1 MYRFKG
7 KHNSRITQ
15 NVLRIGSAGVF
26 VLLICVWWWHSS
38 YKVNSVIQVQGPL
51 TTEELGKISWPFLH
65 TFAATIPSRPS
76 IEEQQE
82 IKQFMIFL

>member
-7 KHNSRITQ
+7 KQNSRITQ
-15 NVLRIGSAGVF
+15 NALRIGSAAVF

-38 YKVNSVIQVQGPL
+38 YKMNSVIQVQGPL

-76 IEEQQE
+76 IEQQQE